1 MADKQTAVGKRQ
13 KIAQSNKMMFLWIAG
28 MSAVVGICAVL
39 AWFLIQQLIFH
50 TKVASEADA
59 TVSTLKQNKVAVE
72 KLRENVQLLDVNE
85 DLNSVKSESD
95 ERALQVIL
103 DALPADDNN
112 LALGSSLQQ
121 KLIGSVN
128 GVKIDSLTVG
138 DLSGTET
145 VDSPVKGVEVIPF
158 TLIMSSGD
166 VNALKDVL
174 RNFERSIR
182 IVDIDNFILDRSD
195 SQYKLSINA
204 HAYYKPAV
212 EVQLKDKVIKP

>member
-138 DLSGTET
+138 DLSTTET
-145 VDSPVKGVEVIPF
+145 VNSPVKGVEVIPF

>member
-39 AWFLIQQLIFH
+39 AWFLIQQLVFH

-59 TVSTLKQNKVAVE
+59 TVSTLTKNKVAVE

-85 DLNSVKSESD
+85 DLKSVKSESD

-145 VDSPVKGVEVIPF
+145 VTSPVKGVEVIPF

-182 IVDIDNFILDRSD
+182 IVEIDNFILDRSD